1 MGKNKELYISHL
13 LTDENMKH
21 LIEKTD
27 AGIESIEFS
36 IAENL
41 DCRSSRLKNYKKRLE
56 YMGGERLTLH
66 GPFLDLN
73 PVSYDTKIAVAT
85 RERYEQVYEAAQYLG
100 AEKVIF
106 HTCFIPQ
113 IYYLEGWVEQT
124 SEFWNDFLRE
134 KKGIQILLENVYDRE
149 IFPLIKVQ
157 DAVESADFMLC
168 LDLGHAHCYSEIP
181 VEQWILQMRNR
192 IGHIHIHDNCGD
204 RDSHMALSDGTVPLN
219 TILPLME
226 TLGDQVGYTIECS
239 FYEDVLK
246 SWEIMQ
252 QKRNFWKQKL

>member
-1 MGKNKELYISHL
+1 M
-13 LTDENMKH
+13 
-21 LIEKTD
+21 
-27 AGIESIEFS
+27 
-36 IAENL
+36 
-41 DCRSSRLKNYKKRLE
+41 
-56 YMGGERLTLH
+56 
-66 GPFLDLN
+66 
-73 PVSYDTKIAVAT
+73 
-85 RERYEQVYEAAQYLG
+85 
-100 AEKVIF
+100 
-106 HTCFIPQ
+106 
-113 IYYLEGWVEQT
+113 EQT

-226 TLGDQVGYTIECS
+226 TLGDQVGYTIECN